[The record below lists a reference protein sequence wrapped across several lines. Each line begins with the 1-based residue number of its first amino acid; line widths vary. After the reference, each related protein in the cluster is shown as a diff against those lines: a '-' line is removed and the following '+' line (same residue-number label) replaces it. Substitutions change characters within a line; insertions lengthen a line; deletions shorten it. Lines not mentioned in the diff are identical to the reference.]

1 VKRREFITLLG
12 GAATLWPFA
21 ARAQQSDKT
30 VRVGF
35 FGNSLNSPPPIA
47 YYQAFL
53 ARLREL
59 GFTEGQN
66 LIAEYQALNDPRGPF
81 VAAAELMRFQPNL
94 IVAAGPKLRCKRS
107 SARASAFRSS
117 SSP

>member
-1 VKRREFITLLG
+1 MKRREFITLVG

-30 VRVGF
+30 VRIGF

-53 ARLREL
+53 ARLRESW
-59 GFTEGQN
+59 
-66 LIAEYQALNDPRGPF
+66 ALPR
-81 VAAAELMRFQPNL
+81 V
-94 IVAAGPKLRCKRS
+94 KT
-107 SARASAFRSS
+107 
-117 SSP
+117 SSPNIKL

>member
-1 VKRREFITLLG
+1 MSDMKRREFIRLVG
-12 GAATLWPFA
+12 GAAAAWPLG

-66 LIAEYQALNDPRGPF
+66 LIAEYQALNDPRGF
-81 VAAAELMRFQPNL
+81 SLRQPN
-94 IVAAGPKLRCKRS
+94 
-107 SARASAFRSS
+107 
-117 SSP
+117 